1 MDRAGARAR
10 VIAGDASV
18 FMNANVVT
26 PLSPSRNPPL
36 GLRSHLRDDVTS
48 AGLRTPRSPNLTP
61 NFVAAKQRKN
71 GKSYAQ
77 RACE

>member
-1 MDRAGARAR
+1 MDRAGARTR

-26 PLSPSRNPPL
+26 SMSPSRNPPL
-36 GLRSHLRDDVTS
+36 GLRSHLHDDVTL
-48 AGLRTPRSPNLTP
+48 AGLRALRPPNLTP
-61 NFVAAKQRKN
+61 NFITAKQRKN